1 MLFTYLNC
9 CSCHQQANG
18 AYVRGLFVEGARWC
32 RRKKTLDESLPKVLY
47 DLLPIVSLRH
57 KLSIN
62 FHPLKGGFE
71 EMRSWI
77 FQVLC
82 NQVLYSIFTIYEQE
96 WKHVQDYLLKFKDI
110 IIRSRSHKFN
120 QSSFLVK
127 IKNQIFKQYK
137 VWDKCKVKP
146 YQMIFFNPVHRLC
159 SNLERNQSL
168 RIFQPMNVQV
178 NILWNYAKF

>member
-71 EMRSWI
+71 EMRSWF

-82 NQVLYSIFTIYEQE
+82 NQVLYSIFTICEHSDTPE
-96 WKHVQDYLLKFKDI
+96 GIVKMVL
-110 IIRSRSHKFN
+110 
-120 QSSFLVK
+120 K
-127 IKNQIFKQYK
+127 IKNGHMYKIICWSSRTSLSGQGHINSKFIFSQNKK
-137 VWDKCKVKP
+137 
-146 YQMIFFNPVHRLC
+146 
-159 SNLERNQSL
+159 SN
-168 RIFQPMNVQV
+168 F
-178 NILWNYAKF
+178 

>member
-82 NQVLYSIFTIYEQE
+82 NQVLYSIFTICEHRDTPE
-96 WKHVQDYLLKFKDI
+96 GILKMV
-110 IIRSRSHKFN
+110 
-120 QSSFLVK
+120 LK
-127 IKNQIFKQYK
+127 IKNGHMYK
-137 VWDKCKVKP
+137 IICWSSRTSLSGQGHINSIKVH
-146 YQMIFFNPVHRLC
+146 F
-159 SNLERNQSL
+159 
-168 RIFQPMNVQV
+168 
-178 NILWNYAKF
+178 